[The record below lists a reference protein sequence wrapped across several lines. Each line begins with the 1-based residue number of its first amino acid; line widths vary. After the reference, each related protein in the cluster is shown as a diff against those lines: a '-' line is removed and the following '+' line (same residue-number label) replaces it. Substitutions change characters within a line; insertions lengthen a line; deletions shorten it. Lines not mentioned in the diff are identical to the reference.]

1 MPNRNTHNR
10 HCEDAGIDKIICD
23 VVNEWMDEPIK
34 IHPGCGHRNYR
45 HGSKDCRDISK
56 RGRNFT
62 EIQQYNKACQIHRDL
77 DRKSNGCGCT
87 PLYDD
92 IN

>member
-1 MPNRNTHNR
+1 MPIRRTHNR

-34 IHPGCGHRNYR
+34 NHPGCKHRNYR

-56 RGRNFT
+56 RGISFT
-62 EIQQYNKACQIHRDL
+62 EIQQYHEACQIHRDL
-77 DRKSNGCGCT
+77 DRKYNGCGCA